1 MKVHT
6 KFFHTESEADAFVR
20 GAELAS
26 GSDLAISG
34 PRLQE
39 GFEDGEENAWA
50 VTVHDSGGT
59 MEDEG
64 DQ

>member
-1 MKVHT
+1 MKVLT
-6 KFFHTESEADAFVR
+6 EFFHTESEADAFVR
-20 GAELAS
+20 GVELATD
-26 GSDLAISG
+26 SDMAVSG

-50 VTVHDSGGT
+50 VAVHHNGGT
-59 MEDEG
+59 MEEEG